1 MEYEIED
8 DEALFDESTN
18 PSLEHGTRREKEKEK
33 EKRPASR
40 PNSAADKRKEQKA
53 VHIPE
58 EEQETQMA

>member
-18 PSLEHGTRREKEKEK
+18 PSLEHGARREKGSG
-33 EKRPASR
+33 RRSTSR
-40 PNSAADKRKEQKA
+40 PNSAAEKDKGQKA

-58 EEQETQMA
+58 EEPETQMA

>member
-18 PSLEHGTRREKEKEK
+18 PSLDHGARRERER

-40 PNSAADKRKEQKA
+40 PNSAADKRRGQEA

-58 EEQETQMA
+58 EEPETQMA

>member
-18 PSLEHGTRREKEKEK
+18 PSLDHGTRTGRTDR
-33 EKRPASR
+33 KRASR
-40 PNSAADKRKEQKA
+40 PNAAPDKRKEQKG

>member
-8 DEALFDESTN
+8 DEALFDESNN
-18 PSLEHGTRREKEKEK
+18 PRLEHGARREKEK

-58 EEQETQMA
+58 EEPETQMA